1 MINQSYINQAD
12 LLLQVIPH
20 IATEKTLALKGG
32 TAINLFLR
40 NMPRLSVDIDLTYLP
55 IDGRETAL
63 TNISDSLSRIRERIT
78 KSIPGTIV
86 NNHAIEGN
94 DVKLLVQ
101 SQNAQIKVEVNTITR
116 GHLHPVRLLE
126 INEKVQERFKKFA
139 AIQVVSNAELYGE
152 KICAALDRQH
162 PRDLFDVYLL
172 FQESGYNEDIKN
184 GFIHALV
191 SHMRT
196 MHEVLRPHLLDQR
209 SAFDKQFQGMSEIPF
224 TYEDFITTREDLI
237 QTVNSSLLAKDHS
250 FLLSFK
256 KGNPDWDLF
265 PIAGLKHMPAVQW
278 KLLNIQNLIKSNP
291 QKHQELLIKLDS
303 VTRKNN

>member
-86 NNHAIEGN
+86 NNHTIEGN

-101 SQNAQIKVEVNTITR
+101 SQNAQIKIEVNTITR

-184 GFIHALV
+184 GFIQALV

>member
-86 NNHAIEGN
+86 NNHTIEGN

-184 GFIHALV
+184 GFIQALV

>member
-55 IDGRETAL
+55 IDGRDTAL
-63 TNISDSLSRIRERIT
+63 TNISDSLTRIRERIT
-78 KSIPGTIV
+78 KSIPGIIV
-86 NNHAIEGN
+86 NNHTIEGN
-94 DVKLLVQ
+94 DIKLFVQ
-101 SQNAQIKVEVNTITR
+101 SQKAQIKVEVNTITR

-126 INEKVQERFKKFA
+126 VNEKVQERFKKFA
-139 AIQVVSNAELYGE
+139 AIQVVSNAELYGG

-184 GFIHALV
+184 GFIQALV

-209 SAFDKQFQGMSEIPF
+209 SAFEKQFTGMADIPF
-224 TYEDFITTREDLI
+224 TYEDFESTREQLI
-237 QTVNSSLLAKDHS
+237 SEINSSLTEIDRS

-256 KGNPDWDLF
+256 RGTPDWHLF
-265 PIAGLKHMPAVQW
+265 PVSKLNEMPAVQW
-278 KLLNIQNLIKSNP
+278 KLKNIQKLKKLNP
-291 QKHQELLIKLDS
+291 SKHQQLFKKLESLIS
-303 VTRKNN
+303 

>member
-1 MINQSYINQAD
+1 MISQSYISQAD

-55 IDGRETAL
+55 FDNRETAL
-63 TNISDSLSRIRERIT
+63 TNISDTLGRIRERIL
-78 KSIPGTIV
+78 KSIPGTTV
-86 NNHAIEGN
+86 NNHTIEGN

-101 SQNAQIKVEVNTITR
+101 SQKAQIKIEVNTITR
-116 GHLHPVRLLE
+116 GHLHPARLLQVNE
-126 INEKVQERFKKFA
+126 IVQERFKKFA
-139 AIQVVSNAELYGE
+139 AIQVVSDAELYGR

-172 FQESGYNEDIKN
+172 FQEAGFNEDVKN
-184 GFIHALV
+184 GFIEALV

-196 MHEVLRPHLLDQR
+196 MHEVLQPHLLDQR
-209 SAFDKQFQGMSEIPF
+209 SAFDKQFQGMSDIEF
-224 TYEDFITTREDLI
+224 TYEDFEVTREQLVKV
-237 QTVNSSLLAKDHS
+237 VNSNLSETDRS

-256 KGNPDWDLF
+256 RGNPDWNLF
-265 PIAGLKHMPAVQW
+265 PVAGLNDMPAIQW
-278 KLLNIQNLIKSNP
+278 KLLNIQNLMKSNP
-291 QKHQELLIKLDS
+291 GKHKELLLKLETLLS
-303 VTRKNN
+303 KSE